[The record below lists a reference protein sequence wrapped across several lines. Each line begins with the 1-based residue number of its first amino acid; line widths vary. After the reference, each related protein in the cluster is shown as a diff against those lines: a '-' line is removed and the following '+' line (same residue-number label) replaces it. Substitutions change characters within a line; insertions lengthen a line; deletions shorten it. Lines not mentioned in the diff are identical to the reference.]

1 MSESASPP
9 VETLLHHP
17 EIWRARRRAAWLTGR
32 PERDITPLSTGHAA
46 LDRLLADGGW
56 PRDGLVELLGDQ
68 CGIGELR
75 LLIPALAALSN
86 QEPRWLLWVNP
97 PHIPYAPA
105 LESLGV
111 DVRKVLLVHPR
122 QHQDALWA
130 LEQAQRSGTC
140 GAALAWFDESRLRNS
155 EIRRLKLAARAG
167 RTLTL
172 LFRPDSAAH
181 HASMAELRLRLRST
195 APQALH
201 VEIVKRRG
209 GWPANVDVTLP
220 APTRV
225 TRVELEGHLALW
237 RRHHTGRR
245 GETRPWP
252 IADGKTLLRSIP
264 IHPSAAPGSI

>member
-1 MSESASPP
+1 MSESASTL

-17 EIWRARRRAAWLTGR
+17 EIWRAHRSASR
-32 PERDITPLSTGHAA
+32 PEADITPLSTGHEA
-46 LDRLLADGGW
+46 LDRLLADRGW
-56 PRDGLVELLGDQ
+56 PRHGLVELLGSQ
-68 CGIGELR
+68 PGIGELR
-75 LLIPALAALSN
+75 LLMPALAALSQ
-86 QEPRWLLWVNP
+86 QESRWILWVNP

-140 GAALAWFDESRLRNS
+140 SAALAWLDESRLRNP

-167 RTLTL
+167 TTLTL
-172 LFRPDSAAH
+172 LFRSDDAAR

-195 APQALH
+195 GPQSLG
-201 VEIVKRRG
+201 VEVVKRRG

-220 APTRV
+220 APTPV
-225 TRVELEGHLALW
+225 TRVELEGQLALW
-237 RRHHTGRR
+237 RRHRDAPRR
-245 GETRPWP
+245 ATRQ
-252 IADGKTLLRSIP
+252 RSITNGQP
-264 IHPSAAPGSI
+264 LFRPVPAHPPAMPGSI